1 MDEYVTNDEGRSAEA
16 GKPAAGMAAAAEVR
30 NAAAAGSA
38 RRPGRFKA
46 YARFLAAA
54 FAANAKSALEYR
66 VNFLVQFFGMVLNN
80 AAFAAFWAV
89 LIGRTGSVGGY
100 GFSDVMFIWALVSSS
115 FGLAHVLAGNVRS
128 IGRIVMEGGLDVYLL
143 QPKDAFVNLLASRT
157 IVSAW
162 GDLAYGFIVLAL
174 LPGTDLG
181 RVLLFCALMVPGAVI
196 FAATFAAAESLTFFL
211 GNAQAVSSALA
222 EFMLSFSLYPEG
234 VFGKNLRWLFY
245 SIIPSGFVAFVPLRI
260 YRALDWAVVPAL
272 WAIAALYAVLSK
284 ALFNAGLQ
292 HYESGNRMDARV

>member
-1 MDEYVTNDEGRSAEA
+1 MGEYVTNGQGRSAEA
-16 GKPAAGMAAAAEVR
+16 GESAAAELR
-30 NAAAAGSA
+30 DASAAGDA
-38 RRPGRFKA
+38 RRSGRIKA
-46 YARFLAAA
+46 YARFFAAA

-157 IVSAW
+157 VVSAW

-174 LPGTDLG
+174 LPGTDFG
-181 RVLLFCALMVPGAVI
+181 RVLLFCALMAPGAVI

-260 YRALDWAVVPAL
+260 YRAMDWAVVPAL
-272 WAIAALYAVLSK
+272 WAIAAIYAALSK
-284 ALFNAGLQ
+284 ALFNAGLKR
-292 HYESGNRMDARV
+292 YESGNRMDARV